1 MHVHM
6 PAGIRERARP
16 IIRDQTIGFIRPSC
30 LSCRWAITSRRRRR
44 HRRPCCRLLAGWRGS
59 PGPRYRSFSPS
70 RVPVSGPVVYSERRR
85 GGRRGAAAPLL
96 NLVNLFL
103 PQMIRS
109 QDWQESL
116 RELPRSH
123 SIVYRVTAQPYHKC
137 PVPVG

>member
-1 MHVHM
+1 MCICLQ
-6 PAGIRERARP
+6 AYASARGQLFET
-16 IIRDQTIGFIRPSC
+16 RQLVLLGRPVS
-30 LSCRWAITSRRRRR
+30 RWAITSRRRRR